1 MKGNMIRVL
10 IAEDHKLVRE
20 GLRALLRREADIQI
34 VAEASDGL
42 EALQQVAARHPD
54 LVVMDAG
61 LPGLSGIEAT
71 RRLKAVQPSLPVL
84 ILSMHDDAKTV
95 DQALRAGAR
104 GYILKGLGVADLC
117 QAIRTVHRGE
127 LYLSPQLAERTLPG
141 FLSSDAEPVDPLSPR
156 EREVLQLIAEGY
168 TSRQIAERLELS
180 RRTVENHRT
189 NIMSKLGIRTVAGL
203 VRYALREGI
212 VR

>member
-1 MKGNMIRVL
+1 MSGTTIRVL
-10 IAEDHKLVRE
+10 IAEDHQLLRE
-20 GLRALLRREADIQI
+20 GIRSLLRGEADIEV

-42 EALQQVAARHPD
+42 EALQRAAEVGPD

-71 RRLKAVQPSLPVL
+71 RRLRDSRPELPVL
-84 ILSMHDDAKTV
+84 VLSMHDDPQTV
-95 DQALRAGAR
+95 DQALHAGAR
-104 GYILKGLGVADLC
+104 GYVLKGLGVADLC
-117 QAIRTVHRGE
+117 QAIRAVHRGE
-127 LYLSPQLAERTLPG
+127 FYLSPQLAERTLQG
-141 FLSSDAEPVDPLSPR
+141 YLSPRGQSVDPLSPR

-168 TSRQIAERLELS
+168 TSPQIAERLGLS

-189 NIMSKLGIRTVAGL
+189 NLMSKLGIRTVAGL

>member
-1 MKGNMIRVL
+1 MKGNTIRVL

-20 GLRALLRREADIQI
+20 GLRALLRRETDIQV

-42 EALQQVAARHPD
+42 EAVRQAAASLPD

-71 RRLKAVQPSLPVL
+71 RRLKAAQPSLPVL

-127 LYLSPQLAERTLPG
+127 IYLSPRLAERTLPG
-141 FLSSDAEPVDPLSPR
+141 FLSSGAGPKDPLSTR

-212 VR
+212 IR